1 MQSLMAGF
9 TDTLE
14 FHRRKSV
21 EASEVSM
28 TDSYVELH
36 GRSAFSF
43 LEGASL
49 PEEMATEC
57 AHLEMGALALLDRNG
72 VYGAPQF
79 HKAALKQG
87 IKAHVG
93 AEVSVNGAWCC
104 PLLVRNRTGY
114 QSLCRMITQMKLR
127 AEKGKGEIA
136 VDELAERSS
145 GLIFLTGG
153 DDGLLASSLESGID
167 AATGS
172 ISQMVEIFGRDNV
185 YVELQRHYD
194 RAQESRNK
202 AAIQIA
208 RRLRLPL
215 LATNNVCFA
224 APRQRE
230 LLDVMT
236 CIRNRV
242 RLAGAGRLLSKNSER
257 YLKTGSE
264 MARLSPVSLEP

>member
-1 MQSLMAGF
+1 
-9 TDTLE
+9 
-14 FHRRKSV
+14 
-21 EASEVSM
+21 M

-43 LEGASL
+43 LEGASP

-114 QSLCRMITQMKLR
+114 QNLCRMITQMKLR

-136 VDELAERSS
+136 VDELAERSQ
-145 GLIFLTGG
+145 GLVFLTGG
-153 DDGLLASSLESGID
+153 DDGLPASSLESGID

-208 RRLRLPL
+208 RRLRLDRKS
-215 LATNNVCFA
+215 V
-224 APRQRE
+224 
-230 LLDVMT
+230 V
-236 CIRNRV
+236 
-242 RLAGAGRLLSKNSER
+242 
-257 YLKTGSE
+257 
-264 MARLSPVSLEP
+264 